1 MDVTGKKVVVVGLG
15 RTALALVRLL
25 LREGARPF
33 VTDSGDP
40 DTLGPLCAK
49 LETLGVP
56 FECGGHSEDAFDGAD
71 VVIPSPGVP
80 PGIAPIVAARE
91 QGCDVVG
98 EIEFAFPHC
107 RSKLLAV
114 SGTNGKTTT
123 TELLRTLVAGCG
135 YSVDLAGNNDRPL
148 SEAVLAEPAP
158 EFLVLEVS
166 SYQLEMARTFRP
178 WIGAVLNVTPDH
190 LGRHGAMDEYA
201 AVKARLFRNQSADD
215 FAVLNA
221 DDPLVNGMG
230 MHAVS
235 QEYAFSVKGP
245 VDRGL
250 WANGDVIRDGD
261 EAVATVS
268 DIPLPG
274 AHNLENALAALT
286 MMRAG
291 GFDWERTVE
300 GLRSFRGVEHR
311 IEFVTAIDDVRF
323 YNDSK
328 STNIDSLRVAL
339 ESFEEP
345 IVLIAGGQ
353 GKGSDYGVL
362 RELVVSRV
370 KHLVALGEDAVLFVE
385 TFGDL
390 VPTDRVETMEDAVRY
405 AARAASPGDV
415 VLLSPACASFDMFEN
430 FEHRG
435 RAFKQAVAE
444 LSGQALTSGEKAR

>member
-1 MDVTGKKVVVVGLG
+1 
-15 RTALALVRLL
+15 
-25 LREGARPF
+25 
-33 VTDSGDP
+33 
-40 DTLGPLCAK
+40 
-49 LETLGVP
+49 
-56 FECGGHSEDAFDGAD
+56 
-71 VVIPSPGVP
+71 
-80 PGIAPIVAARE
+80 
-91 QGCDVVG
+91 
-98 EIEFAFPHC
+98 
-107 RSKLLAV
+107 
-114 SGTNGKTTT
+114 
-123 TELLRTLVAGCG
+123 
-135 YSVDLAGNNDRPL
+135 
-148 SEAVLAEPAP
+148 
-158 EFLVLEVS
+158 
-166 SYQLEMARTFRP
+166 
-178 WIGAVLNVTPDH
+178 
-190 LGRHGAMDEYA
+190 MDEYA